1 MINTDS
7 WLLPFTQFPMAHRL
21 LQRIMLGAALLTAA
35 CTACAQQPVFRQHL
49 TGEQQAIP
57 YPFLREADV
66 VWSTTLWKTI
76 DLNEL
81 FNQYIYFPDDIY
93 KSQGKKSLA
102 NVLWDAV
109 VADEITIYED
119 ENLLI
124 PIDNAAIVRRFTKP
138 DTLILELGYDDGDE
152 EQYETVIKHRDFEGD
167 AVYWYHLREV
177 WFVGKQDSRQDS
189 RRIALA
195 PVSEI
200 YRPFGDG
207 GQEIFMGTAA
217 LFWVP
222 MQDPRVRNLLARNTA
237 YIDQNNIVRQPSWDY
252 IFVNQ
257 VYSAYITKESNPY
270 DRSISQY
277 LTGEDV
283 IWEAAEIEERLLE
296 LENDMWEY

>member
-1 MINTDS
+1 
-7 WLLPFTQFPMAHRL
+7 MANRL
-21 LQRIMLGAALLTAA
+21 LRQLLLTA
-35 CTACAQQPVFRQHL
+35 TAIAVATVASAQEPVFRQHL

-57 YPFLREADV
+57 YPYLREADV
-66 VWSTTLWKTI
+66 IWSTTLWKTI

-81 FNQYIYFPDDIY
+81 FNQYFYFPNDVY
-93 KSQGKKSLA
+93 KSHGKKSLA

-119 ENLLI
+119 EDLLI

-152 EQYETVIKHRDFEGD
+152 EEYETVIKHRDFEGD
-167 AVYWYHLREV
+167 AVYWYRFREV
-177 WFVGKQDSRQDS
+177 WFVGKQDTRQDS

-207 GQEIFMGTAA
+207 GQEIYMGTAP

-222 MQDPRVRNLLARNTA
+222 LQDPRVRNLLARNTA
-237 YIDQNNIVRQPSWDY
+237 YFDQNNIVRQPSWDY

-257 VYSAYITKESNPY
+257 VYSAYTTKESNSY
-270 DRSISQY
+270 DRSIGQY

-283 IWEAAEIEERLLE
+283 LFEAAAIEERIME
-296 LENDMWEY
+296 LESDMWEY